1 MKKVGILSMQ
11 RIANYGSF
19 LQAYGLKSIL
29 EELDCQVQFVDYRVG
44 PCLVDADGG
53 YGIVR
58 KLAKV
63 AEVFRYR
70 APLADKLRF
79 IKYKKNYTSNY
90 YPMLGISDEMNYTPE
105 LDLLVIGSD
114 EVFNCVQSNTNV
126 GFSPELFGQ
135 NHRAKRLI
143 SYAGSFGNT
152 TLEKLEQYKVA
163 QQVAS
168 YFQGFD
174 AISVRD
180 DNSGKTVETLTGRK
194 PEYHLDPVLAYDY
207 MGKCEK
213 IPQTVQE
220 SGYMLLYGYS
230 GRISAEEC
238 KAIRAYA
245 NRKGLKVYC
254 IGGVQD
260 CCDKFIDCNPF
271 EVIAYFRNAECI
283 VTDTF
288 HGTIMSVITHS
299 KFATLI
305 RKSGYGNS
313 EKLTDLLKRLKLEC
327 QTLDRMDR
335 LDEILGQD
343 IPYAETDRIIQAER
357 ERTYQYLRDQID

>member
-29 EELDCQVQFVDYRVG
+29 EELGCNVQFVDYRIG
-44 PCLVDADGG
+44 QCLVEADGG
-53 YGIVR
+53 YGIGR

-79 IKYKKNYTSNY
+79 IKYKKNYTANY
-90 YPMLGISDEMNYTPE
+90 IPLLGVSSEMNYTPE

-114 EVFNCVQSNTNV
+114 EVFNCVQSNANV

-135 NHRAKRLI
+135 DHQAKKLI

-152 TLEKLEQYKVA
+152 TLEKLEKYHIKR
-163 QQVAS
+163 QVAA
-168 YFQGFD
+168 YFQDFD

-180 DNSGKTVETLTGRK
+180 DNSGKIVEALCGKR

-213 IPQTVQE
+213 IPQTVPE
-220 SGYMLLYGYS
+220 KGYMLLYGYS
-230 GRISAEEC
+230 GRINPAEC

-245 NRKGLKVYC
+245 DKKGLKVYC

-271 EVIAYFRNAECI
+271 EVIAYFRNAQCI

-305 RKSGYGNS
+305 RQSGYGNS
-313 EKLTDLLKRLKLEC
+313 EKLTDLLKRLKLEN
-327 QTLDRMDR
+327 QTLDRMER
-335 LDEILGQD
+335 LDEILDQE
-343 IPYAETDRIIQAER
+343 IPYEETDKIIQAER
-357 ERTYQYLRDQID
+357 ERTYQYLQQQIG